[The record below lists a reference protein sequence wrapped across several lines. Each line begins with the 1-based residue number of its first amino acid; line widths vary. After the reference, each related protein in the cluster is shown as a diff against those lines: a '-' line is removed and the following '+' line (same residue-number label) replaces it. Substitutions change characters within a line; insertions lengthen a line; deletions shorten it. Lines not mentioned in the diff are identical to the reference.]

1 MCFYFDWTLHSLQ
14 LASRAITSSSC
25 KRGSQR
31 RFANRVLCLAF
42 VSTIRCRDRTRV
54 PYGAADLSP
63 SSFRMAAIGTRVHRV
78 LRSVASQSDNGVF
91 NNIFVRRFPGL
102 GFLRVVSSSFFS
114 LWNRY
119 RINLFTAIN
128 EVLKFDP
135 RCNRD
140 FSFIVSF

>member
-1 MCFYFDWTLHSLQ
+1 
-14 LASRAITSSSC
+14 
-25 KRGSQR
+25 
-31 RFANRVLCLAF
+31 
-42 VSTIRCRDRTRV
+42 
-54 PYGAADLSP
+54 
-63 SSFRMAAIGTRVHRV
+63 MAAIGTRVHRV

-128 EVLKFDP
+128 EVLKL
-135 RCNRD
+135 
-140 FSFIVSF
+140 